1 MPGTRKLSR
10 TTSHRNAML
19 NNLVSSLILN
29 GKIETT
35 LARAKEV
42 KPLAD
47 SLIDLAIKEKDNFE
61 MKEKTISRAKL
72 DKNGKKVKETKT
84 SKNGNKYEVVVREV
98 VKEEVKVDSASKL
111 AARRKMFKT
120 LNKEKDA
127 EGKTIDLTIKE
138 FELLKLLSTN
148 PNQVFTR
155 EQILRGVWGYDFYGD
170 ARTVDVT
177 VRRLREKIEKNS
189 AEPQYVQTKRGMGYY
204 VSL

>member
-61 MKEKTISRAKL
+61 TKEKKVSRAKV

-84 SKNGNKYEVVVREV
+84 SKNGNKYEVIVREV
-98 VKEEVKVDSASKL
+98 VTEKVNVDKPSKL

-120 LNKEKDA
+120 LNKIKDFD
-127 EGKTIDLTIKE
+127 GNTVDLTEKLFNEIAPKYE
-138 FELLKLLSTN
+138 AKGGYTRIVKLVARKGDGAEMAIIEL
-148 PNQVFTR
+148 
-155 EQILRGVWGYDFYGD
+155 I
-170 ARTVDVT
+170 
-177 VRRLREKIEKNS
+177 
-189 AEPQYVQTKRGMGYY
+189 
-204 VSL
+204 

>member
-61 MKEKTISRAKL
+61 MKEKTVSRAKL

-84 SKNGNKYEVVVREV
+84 SKNGNKYEVIVREV
-98 VKEEVKVDSASKL
+98 VKEEVKVDKPSKL
-111 AARRKMFKT
+111 AARRKIFRT
-120 LNKEKDA
+120 LNKISDFN
-127 EGKTIDLTIKE
+127 GKTVDLTEKLFNEIAPKYE
-138 FELLKLLSTN
+138 AKGGYTRIVKLVARKGDGAEMAIIEL
-148 PNQVFTR
+148 
-155 EQILRGVWGYDFYGD
+155 I
-170 ARTVDVT
+170 
-177 VRRLREKIEKNS
+177 
-189 AEPQYVQTKRGMGYY
+189 
-204 VSL
+204 

>member
-10 TTSHRNAML
+10 TTSHRKAML
-19 NNLVSSLILN
+19 NNLVTSLILN
-29 GKIETT
+29 GRVETT
-35 LARAKEV
+35 LAKAKEV

-61 MKEKTISRAKL
+61 TKEKTVSRAKL

-120 LNKEKDA
+120 LNKVSDSK
-127 EGKTIDLTIKE
+127 GNTIDLTEKLFNEIAPKYE
-138 FELLKLLSTN
+138 AKGGYTRITKLVARRGDGADMAIIEL
-148 PNQVFTR
+148 
-155 EQILRGVWGYDFYGD
+155 I
-170 ARTVDVT
+170 
-177 VRRLREKIEKNS
+177 
-189 AEPQYVQTKRGMGYY
+189 
-204 VSL
+204 

>member
-19 NNLVSSLILN
+19 NNLVTSLILN
-29 GKIETT
+29 GRVETT
-35 LARAKEV
+35 LAKAKEV

-47 SLIDLAIKEKDNFE
+47 SLIDLAVKEKDNFE

-120 LNKEKDA
+120 LNKVKDA
-127 EGKTIDLTIKE
+127 KGNTIDLTEKLFNEIAPKYEAKGGYTRIIK
-138 FELLKLLSTN
+138 L
-148 PNQVFTR
+148 VVR
-155 EQILRGVWGYDFYGD
+155 RGD
-170 ARTVDVT
+170 AA
-177 VRRLREKIEKNS
+177 EMAIIE
-189 AEPQYVQTKRGMGYY
+189 
-204 VSL
+204 LI